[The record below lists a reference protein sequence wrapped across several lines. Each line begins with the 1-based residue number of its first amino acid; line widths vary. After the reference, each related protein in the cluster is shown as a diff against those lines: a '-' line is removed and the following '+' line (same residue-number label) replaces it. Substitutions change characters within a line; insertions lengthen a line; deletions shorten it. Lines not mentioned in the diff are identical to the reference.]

1 MKLIELKKK
10 KDITINT
17 NETEAHIYKIYTLI
31 NLEELDNFLDIYAI
45 TKLNSQDIKQL

>member
-17 NETEAHIYKIYTLI
+17 NETEAHTYKTYTLI
-31 NLEELDNFLDIYAI
+31 NLEELHNFLDIYAI
-45 TKLNSQDIKQL
+45 TKFLFYSIK